1 MKKIIHQTQA
11 LVRLLADFLLE
22 SRASACVLSMK
33 TSIDPAIKHVCFV
46 VPAKAGMTNLKIFNL
61 FSCRLN
67 IDPAIEH
74 VNFVVTAMTGTQ

>member
-1 MKKIIHQTQA
+1 MKNIHQTQA
-11 LVRLLADFLLE
+11 LARLLAVFRLE
-22 SRASACVLSMK
+22 SGASACVLSMK

-67 IDPAIEH
+67 IDPATEH
-74 VNFVVTAMTGTQ
+74 VNFVVPANAGTQ